1 MKIGMQKVHDNE
13 WLIQMGPAILRL
25 DRFTTHLFH
34 ISLKHSLCPDSKDKT
49 SILQNYVQMSLK
61 LNFLSPLDWPNL
73 IQHLHKDDLR
83 VWLKLLQDENLKAM
97 ALRQMGTVAG
107 KQMALDLETLALPDE
122 AEQKLAMRRFLE
134 TLYRIEDEGLIEF
147 HYPASAY
154 L

>member
-1 MKIGMQKVHDNE
+1 MKVGMQKVHDNE

-34 ISLKHSLCPDSKDKT
+34 ISLKHSLCPESQDKT

-61 LNFLSPLDWPNL
+61 LNFLAPLDWPNL
-73 IQHLHKDDLR
+73 IAHLNKDDLR
-83 VWLKLLQDENLKAM
+83 IWLALIEDDHLKAM
-97 ALRQMGTVAG
+97 VLRQMGSVAG
-107 KQMALDLETLALPDE
+107 KQMAMDLTSVPLPDE
-122 AEQKLAMRRFLE
+122 GEQKLAMRRFLE